1 MVKVLGDKIGECP
14 SDWIVREAKHWMPKI
29 RLLGLDTGRVAECMA
44 VDNRMMLDI
53 LHSVGCFALRLLALF
68 ISRL

>member
-29 RLLGLDTGRVAECMA
+29 RG
-44 VDNRMMLDI
+44 
-53 LHSVGCFALRLLALF
+53 S
-68 ISRL
+68 